1 MAFDLKEIIASR
13 LGENYQLHER
23 HINRTLVAAQRVI
36 GFDKVYARAEGA
48 YLFDMDN
55 QPYLDFLSGYSVFN
69 IGRNHPVVKQAI
81 RDVLDLDLP
90 NMVQMDCSL
99 LSGLLAEALVKRM
112 PTHLNAVFFCNSG
125 TEAMEG
131 ALKFARAA
139 TGRQRVVSLA
149 SAFHGLTL
157 GSLSLMGCESFTD
170 GFGQLMQGFD
180 TRVPLDDVAELNRQ
194 LRARDVAAFVIETV
208 QGKGCQA
215 PTSDFFVRA
224 QELCRKYGTLLISDE
239 VQTGLGR
246 TGKMFGFQH
255 WNLEPDIITLA
266 KTLSGGYVPC
276 GAIVTRREIYQK
288 TFSRMD
294 RCVVHSTT
302 FGRNNL
308 AMACGLAAL
317 EVIDQENLVERS
329 ANMGALLME
338 RIEGLK
344 TKHSFVKEVRGK
356 GLMVGIEFHEPNEFK
371 VKMAWKLLHKID
383 KVLFAQMIVTQMLS
397 KHRILTQVAG
407 HGMDVLKILPPLIIG
422 EKEVDM
428 FVNALDE
435 VLTEC
440 RKFPGPMW
448 ELGNNF
454 VRAAIGSRRTTG
466 APSSVS
472 ASA

>member
-1 MAFDLKEIIASR
+1 MSEFAFRARMAYTICVAFDLKEMVAAR

-48 YLFDMDN
+48 YLYDMDN

-69 IGRNHPVVKQAI
+69 IGRNHPVVKKAI

-99 LSGLLAEALVKRM
+99 LSGLLAEAITKRT
-112 PTHLNAVFFCNSG
+112 PPHLDAIFFCNSG

-139 TGRQRVVSLA
+139 TQRKRVVSLA
-149 SAFHGLTL
+149 SAFHGLSL
-157 GSLSLMGCESFTD
+157 GSLSLMGCESFTE
-170 GFGQLMQGFD
+170 GFGPLMEGFD
-180 TRVPLDDVAELNRQ
+180 ARVALDDIDELDRQ
-194 LRARDVAAFVIETV
+194 LRAGDVAAFVIETV
-208 QGKGCQA
+208 QGKGCQ
-215 PTSDFFVRA
+215 TSKTDFFPRA

-255 WNLEPDIITLA
+255 WDLEPDIITLA

-317 EVIDQENLVERS
+317 DVIDGEKLVENS
-329 ANMGALLME
+329 ARIGALLME
-338 RIEGLK
+338 RI
-344 TKHSFVKEVRGK
+344 HS
-356 GLMVGIEFHEPNEFK
+356 L
-371 VKMAWKLLHKID
+371 
-383 KVLFAQMIVTQMLS
+383 
-397 KHRILTQVAG
+397 
-407 HGMDVLKILPPLIIG
+407 
-422 EKEVDM
+422 
-428 FVNALDE
+428 
-435 VLTEC
+435 
-440 RKFPGPMW
+440 
-448 ELGNNF
+448 
-454 VRAAIGSRRTTG
+454 RRE
-466 APSSVS
+466 
-472 ASA
+472 

>member
-1 MAFDLKEIIASR
+1 MAFDLKEIVASR

-48 YLFDMDN
+48 YLYDMDN

-69 IGRNHPVVKQAI
+69 FGRNHPVVKQVI

-90 NMVQMDCSL
+90 NMVQLDCSL
-99 LSGLLAEALVKRM
+99 LSGLLAEALVKRT
-112 PTHLNAVFFCNSG
+112 PPHLDAVFFCNSG

-139 TGRQRVVSLA
+139 TARKRAVSLT
-149 SAFHGLTL
+149 SAFHGLSL
-157 GSLSLMGCESFTD
+157 GSLSLMGCESFTE
-170 GFGQLMQGFD
+170 GFGPLMEGFD
-180 TRVPLDDVAELNRQ
+180 ARVPLEDIDALDRQ
-194 LRARDVAAFVIETV
+194 LRSRDVAAFVIETV
-208 QGKGCQA
+208 QGKGCQT
-215 PTSDFFVRA
+215 PKGDFFVRA

-255 WNLEPDIITLA
+255 WNLEPDIVTLS
-266 KTLSGGYVPC
+266 KSLSGGYVPC
-276 GAIVTRREIYQK
+276 GAIITRREIYQK

-294 RCVVHSTT
+294 RCVVHSST

-317 EVIDQENLVERS
+317 DITDSENLVEN
-329 ANMGALLME
+329 AAKMGALLMQKIDAL
-338 RIEGLK
+338 RSR
-344 TKHSFVKEVRGK
+344 HSFLKEVRGR
-356 GLMVGIEFHEPNEFK
+356 GLMIGIEFQEPQELK
-371 VKMAWKLLHKID
+371 LKMAWKLLHKMD
-383 KVLFAQMIVTQMLS
+383 KALFTQMVVSQLLS

-407 HGMDVLKILPPLIIG
+407 HNMDVMRILPPLIIT
-422 EKEVDM
+422 EREVDM
-428 FVNALDE
+428 FVNAFDE

-454 VRAAIGSRRTTG
+454 VRAALGSRKSPEAR
-466 APSSVS
+466 PVS
-472 ASA
+472 A